1 MGLLYVASSMLVT
14 KSALH
19 QNQRVFMILVFGG
32 MLGRM
37 VVALGAIAAI
47 VLLLPVQRIPF
58 LSAFLVFLVI
68 GIGLEIRWLAVRKNE
83 NSG

>member
-1 MGLLYVASSMLVT
+1 MGLLYAASSMLVT
-14 KSALH
+14 KSALR
-19 QNQRVFMILVFGG
+19 QNQRVFMIIVFGG

-37 VVALGAIAAI
+37 AVALGAIAAI

-83 NSG
+83 ISG